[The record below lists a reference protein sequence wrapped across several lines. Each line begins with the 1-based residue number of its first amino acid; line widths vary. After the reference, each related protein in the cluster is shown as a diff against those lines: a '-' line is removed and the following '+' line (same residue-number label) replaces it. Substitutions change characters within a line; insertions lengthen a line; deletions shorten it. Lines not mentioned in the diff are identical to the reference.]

1 MGENNITNEVTEST
15 KEVVETA
22 TEVPETKE
30 APKATVSGGKKH
42 IIVDPITR
50 IEGHLRIEAV
60 IDENNKIVD
69 AFSSST
75 MFRGIETILKGRDPR
90 DCGLMAMRICGVC
103 TGTHY
108 QRSIEA
114 VEDAFD
120 VTIPKN
126 ARIVRNLIQGALY
139 VHDHLVHF
147 YHLHALD
154 FVDIIAATKADI
166 SKTAQEAIK
175 WADVAG
181 HKPYISAEADF
192 KAIQDRVVKFAKE
205 GRLGIF
211 GNGYW
216 GSKGYKLTPEQ
227 NLIGVAHY
235 LKALDVQREMAKMQ
249 AIFGG
254 KNPHPQ
260 SIVVG
265 GVTCVQDIQNPARIA
280 LFKQLLKET
289 NEFIKGAY
297 LPDVYMAG
305 TMYAEEAT
313 DADQSFHATDHKG
326 TLGKGVGGAGGG
338 ILSYMTYG
346 DFRLDDTGFYN
357 AATLFPRGLVLGGDI
372 TKVHEL
378 DESKITEDVTHA
390 WYEGTGAPEHPYDG
404 TTIPQYTGMD
414 KKEDG
419 YAYLKTDE
427 KYSWIK
433 SPLYDGQKVE
443 VGPLARIVVGYVA
456 GDERTKKYAGNF
468 LERSKLPLTVLFSTV
483 GRTAARAI
491 ETEMIGDVMVE
502 WVDELAKNAAGGDL
516 STWTEFDFDVVA
528 ADSKGRSLAEAPRGA
543 LGHWVRIK
551 DGKVSNYQAIVP
563 STWNAGPRGPN
574 GEVGAY
580 EASLIG
586 TVVANP
592 EEPLEI
598 IRSIHSFDPC
608 IACAV
613 HVLDTK
619 GKELAVYK
627 VDPTCTF

>member
-1 MGENNITNEVTEST
+1 MSENNTTQQVTEEKKVSPEETVAAETNEAKTEEA
-15 KEVVETA
+15 KEPAAKPAE
-22 TEVPETKE
+22 K
-30 APKATVSGGKKH
+30 KGKKH

-50 IEGHLRIEAV
+50 IEGHLRIEAI

-69 AFSSST
+69 AYSSST

-114 VEDAFD
+114 VEDAFKI
-120 VTIPKN
+120 TIPKN

-154 FVDIIAATKADI
+154 FVDVLSATKADPA
-166 SKTAQEAIK
+166 KTAEEAVK
-175 WADVAG
+175 WAKVAG
-181 HKPYISAEADF
+181 YKPYMSGAADF
-192 KAIQDRVVKFAKE
+192 KAVQDRVIKFAKQ

-216 GSKGYKLTPEQ
+216 GNKHYKLTPEQ

-235 LKALDVQREMAKMQ
+235 LKALDIQREMAKMQ

-280 LFKQLLKET
+280 LFKQLLQES
-289 NEFIKGAY
+289 NDFIKGAY

-305 TMYAEEAT
+305 TAYAEEAT
-313 DADQSFHATDHKG
+313 DKDATY
-326 TLGKGVGGAGGG
+326 KGVGGTGGG
-338 ILSYMTYG
+338 LLSYMSYG
-346 DFRLDDTGFYN
+346 DFKLDDTGFYN
-357 AATLFPRGLVLGGDI
+357 AKNLFPAGLVLDGDI
-372 TKVHEL
+372 TKAFDVDPE
-378 DESKITEDVTHA
+378 KITEDVTHS
-390 WYEGTGAPEHPYDG
+390 WYEGDKPLHPYDG
-404 TTIPQYTGMD
+404 ETIPHYTGLE

-433 SPLYDGQKVE
+433 SPRYDGKPVE
-443 VGPLARIVVGYVA
+443 VGPLARMVVGYVK
-456 GDERTKKYAGNF
+456 GDARIKKYVDNF
-468 LERSKLPLTVLFSTV
+468 LKRSGLPITVLFSTV

-491 ETEMIGDVMVE
+491 ETELMGDVMME
-502 WVDELAKNAAGGDL
+502 WVDELAKNVANGDL

-528 ADSKGRSLAEAPRGA
+528 ADTKGMGLAEAPRGA
-543 LGHWVRIK
+543 LGHWVKIK
-551 DGKVSNYQAIVP
+551 DGKVTNYQAVVP
-563 STWNAGPRGPN
+563 STWNAGPRDAKGQL
-574 GEVGAY
+574 GAY

-586 TVVANP
+586 TKVANP

-598 IRSIHSFDPC
+598 IRTIHSFDPC

-627 VDPTCTF
+627 VDPNCTF